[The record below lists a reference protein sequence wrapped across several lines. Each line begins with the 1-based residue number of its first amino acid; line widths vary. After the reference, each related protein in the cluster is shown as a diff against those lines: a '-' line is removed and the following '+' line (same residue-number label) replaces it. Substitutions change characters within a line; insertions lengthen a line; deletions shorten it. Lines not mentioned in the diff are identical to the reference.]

1 MRHGADAEVTAD
13 PGLAADPGAA
23 DDVLEGPLHVEAAG
37 VPGAPPM
44 VFVHPNPMDSTAWM
58 FQMAHLSTWY
68 RCLAVD
74 LPGYGRSP
82 AARGPL
88 TMASVAAAVW
98 EAVDAEVDGP
108 AVVVGCSVGAVIAQ
122 YLYHQRPDD
131 VAAVVLTGAGWS
143 PTKPHLQ
150 RHVDAYRRQGLAYRY
165 EYALA
170 DFSASFRTT
179 PLARWLADVLVERNH
194 LADLATILAMFAGMQ
209 EPDPDWLSRE
219 LHAPTLILS
228 GTEDNAHARA
238 HALHARLPDSE
249 LVALEG
255 AGHACNLEVPA
266 VFDEHLLTFLARRG
280 LR

>member
-1 MRHGADAEVTAD
+1 MIRRADVDVDNDAVAD
-13 PGLAADPGAA
+13 T
-23 DDVLEGPLHVEAAG
+23 DVLEGALHVEAAG
-37 VPGAPPM
+37 VRGAPAM

-88 TMASVAAAVW
+88 TMAGVAAAVW
-98 EAVDAEVDGP
+98 EAVDDEVAGP
-108 AVVVGCSVGAVIAQ
+108 VVVVGCSVGAVVAQ
-122 YLYHQRPDD
+122 HLYHQRPGD

-165 EYALA
+165 EYTLA
-170 DFSASFRTT
+170 DFSARFRTT
-179 PLARWLADVLVERNH
+179 PFARWLADVFVGRNH
-194 LADLATILAMFAGMQ
+194 LADLDTILAMFAGMQ
-209 EPDPDWLSRE
+209 QPDPDWLSRD
-219 LHAPTLILS
+219 LQAPTLILS

-238 HALHARLPDSE
+238 QALHARLPDSE
-249 LVALEG
+249 FVALAG

-266 VFDEHLLTFLARRG
+266 IFDDHLLTFLARRG